1 MKNQLT
7 ISRMLFWII
16 LILPLAGWIIDGLAG
31 AKDLRSQRYFE
42 EIALILMYTVVYW
55 IAKRNDQNFFQNT
68 DRYIAL
74 ACFFTVIIF
83 SCAFILWLS

>member
-31 AKDLRSQRYFE
+31 SKDLRSQRYFE

-55 IAKRNDQNFFQNT
+55 IAKRNDQNFFSEYGSIYCLSMFFYS
-68 DRYIAL
+68 DHFFV
-74 ACFFTVIIF
+74 CFHFMT
-83 SCAFILWLS
+83 